1 MARIVALP
9 EPHVAVLQLST
20 EVKGVSGGPP
30 DSYFYTDPRGLV
42 WDSRLG
48 HWSKDELG
56 SDLSVGRLH
65 TGKEYNVYMYMY
77 TGEEYNIYIQYTGKE
92 YRAFMYIYIYILL
105 RNIEHLYVY
114 ILYM

>member
-65 TGKEYNVYMYMY
+65 TGKEYRAF
-77 TGEEYNIYIQYTGKE
+77 IYICVC
-92 YRAFMYIYIYILL
+92 IYI
-105 RNIEHLYVY
+105 
-114 ILYM
+114 

>member
-65 TGKEYNVYMYMY
+65 TGKEY
-77 TGEEYNIYIQYTGKE
+77 
-92 YRAFMYIYIYILL
+92 RAFIC
-105 RNIEHLYVY
+105 
-114 ILYM
+114 ILYSILVGCIYRI